1 MHLFIPIFF
10 FSCSVLAIVS
20 SPVSLVKRRKP
31 RSLPKLILF
40 IDDDPYST
48 LPVKRITG
56 E

>member
-1 MHLFIPIFF
+1 MHLFIPILFLTSF
-10 FSCSVLAIVS
+10 LVAAIG
-20 SPVSLVKRRKP
+20 SPVKLRRRKP